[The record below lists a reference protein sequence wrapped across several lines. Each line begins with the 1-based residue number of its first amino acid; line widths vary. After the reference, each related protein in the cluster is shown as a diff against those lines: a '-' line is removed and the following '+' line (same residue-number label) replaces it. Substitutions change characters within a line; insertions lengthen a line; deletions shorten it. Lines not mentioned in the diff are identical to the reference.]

1 MQAIC
6 KKFRGK
12 NERETGNKRDLI
24 LNSAFELFYQK
35 GYQRT
40 KIQDIARHADI
51 GKGTFYEYFQ
61 SKDTLLEELLHLKI
75 KEDQETLDRIRSS
88 PDTTEEKIKIFYT
101 LERQNMEEYGPRS
114 NVLAQEMMSPDFSAN
129 HEVQGLIHR
138 FFKVKHQFLQLLL
151 EDGIRRGEVRKTDP
165 VVGATAL
172 LGAISFYT
180 MFQLPTEGHPG
191 ISTDLPED
199 SMARDPEFF
208 RILFSGIGAVS
219 DGEK

>member
-6 KKFRGK
+6 NKFRGK
-12 NERETGNKRDLI
+12 NQKGSGSKRELI
-24 LNSAFELFYQK
+24 LTSAFELFYQK
-35 GYQRT
+35 GYQKT

-75 KEDQETLDRIRSS
+75 KEDQEILDMIRSS
-88 PDTTEEKIKIFYT
+88 LDTTEDKIKRFYHF
-101 LERQNMEEYGPRS
+101 ERENMEEYGPRS
-114 NVLAQEMMSPDFSAN
+114 NVLAQEMMSTDFSIN

-138 FFKVKHQFLQLLL
+138 FFQMKHQFLQSLL
-151 EDGIRRGEVRKTDP
+151 EDGIHRGEIRKTDS

-180 MFQLPTEGHPG
+180 MFQLPAQGHSG
-191 ISTDLPED
+191 ISPDFQEN
-199 SMARDPEFF
+199 SVARDSEFF
-208 RILFSGIGAVS
+208 RILFSGIGGVS
-219 DGEK
+219 DAEK

>member
-12 NERETGNKRDLI
+12 NDRETGNKRELI
-24 LNSAFELFYQK
+24 LKSAFELFYQG
-35 GYQRT
+35 GYQKT

-61 SKDTLLEELLHLKI
+61 SKDALLEELLHLKI

-88 PDTTEEKIKIFYT
+88 RDTTKGKIEKFYGV
-101 LERQNMEEYGPRS
+101 ERQNMEEYGPRS

-138 FFKVKHQFLQLLL
+138 FFKMKHQFLQLLL
-151 EDGIRRGEVRKTDP
+151 EDGIERGEIRKIDP
-165 VVGATAL
+165 VVGATTL

-180 MFQLPTEGHPG
+180 MFQLPTGGHPG
-191 ISTDLPED
+191 ISLD
-199 SMARDPEFF
+199 SREGSVAQDGEFF

-219 DGEK
+219 DTEK

>member
-12 NERETGNKRDLI
+12 NDRETGSKRELI

-75 KEDQETLDRIRSS
+75 KEDQEILDRIRSS
-88 PDTTEEKIKIFYT
+88 PDTTEEKIRIFYS

-129 HEVQGLIHR
+129 LEIQRLIHC

-151 EDGIRRGEVRKTDP
+151 EDGMDRGEIRKTDP

-180 MFQLPTEGHPG
+180 MFQIPPEGHPG
-191 ISTDLPED
+191 ISKVFPED
-199 SMARDPEFF
+199 SIDRDPEFF
-208 RILFSGIGAVS
+208 RILFSGIGGVS
-219 DGEK
+219 DAEK